1 MKTIRYS
8 IVLFLIF
15 ILASSNNSGLENYND
30 NDHEKPIINVDEVE
44 DEIGLDGT
52 ITVGKGSYF
61 DTLPAG
67 AIGPPG
73 TIYKTNN
80 LLGPIQTNDW
90 VSSVL
95 FQQYSSPLYAHPLA
109 YLPTEDGFEVG
120 FPYALGNGQYLHRA
134 DFTVKATLFTPSDA
148 RLDKMSDWFADISMA
163 NGNNQL
169 IATIGHGSP
178 YAYFNLNNGDIK
190 FDFEDPITVLSS
202 DSDFVHIKTNY
213 GNVFAIFAPD
223 ASSWNGIST
232 GSQSITLELGDTF
245 FF

>member
-44 DEIGLDGT
+44 DEIELDGT

-67 AIGPPG
+67 AIGPPE

-80 LLGPIQTNDW
+80 LVGPIQTNDW

-95 FQQYSSPLYAHPLA
+95 FQQYHL
-109 YLPTEDGFEVG
+109 
-120 FPYALGNGQYLHRA
+120 
-134 DFTVKATLFTPSDA
+134 
-148 RLDKMSDWFADISMA
+148 
-163 NGNNQL
+163 NQL
-169 IATIGHGSP
+169 HLQ
-178 YAYFNLNNGDIK
+178 F
-190 FDFEDPITVLSS
+190 
-202 DSDFVHIKTNY
+202 H
-213 GNVFAIFAPD
+213 
-223 ASSWNGIST
+223 
-232 GSQSITLELGDTF
+232 QQ
-245 FF
+245 